1 MTALPPNKR
10 LKLAGGDRFNALGG
24 GIYEVPVTISRRVSI
39 LGPAILWLLLVALMI
54 QDWVADPY
62 NPGLRRPATYGHN
75 QDGALFQGMVQSTL
89 EVAVLYGILRP
100 WSFRASWGRAL
111 LALLLFLPWT
121 AVSAMAVMHSGG
133 IFVLHAFWLL
143 VVSLSLIAL
152 ALASGVQ
159 ALVDGRDAAA

>member
-1 MTALPPNKR
+1 MTIA
-10 LKLAGGDRFNALGG
+10 
-24 GIYEVPVTISRRVSI
+24 RRVAI
-39 LGPAILWLLLVALMI
+39 LGPAILWLLVLALMI
-54 QDWVADPY
+54 QDWLADPY
-62 NPGLRRPATYGHN
+62 NPGLRSTAAYGHN
-75 QDGALFQGMVQSTL
+75 QEGALFQGVLWSTMEL
-89 EVAVLYGILRP
+89 AVLYVILRP

-111 LALLLFLPWT
+111 LASLLFLPWT